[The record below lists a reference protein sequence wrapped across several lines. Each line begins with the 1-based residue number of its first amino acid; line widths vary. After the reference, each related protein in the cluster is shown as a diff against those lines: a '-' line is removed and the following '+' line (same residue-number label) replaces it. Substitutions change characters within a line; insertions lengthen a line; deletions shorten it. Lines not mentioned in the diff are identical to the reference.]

1 MRKKF
6 KKNISVSSSTSIWL
20 LLLAASATTLYFN
33 TRLVDP
39 FNTPKLIILILTAS
53 WMLGHLISM
62 KREEILYFS
71 GNTYSFWLVC
81 GFFFLSLTISFVF
94 TDLSL
99 IGLIGDSQRRDG
111 FLTYLSFLII
121 LIYTYFKFD
130 AIYLL
135 RLFKVFISLGI
146 ILGAYGLLQTTGND
160 FVAWLNPYNPIITT
174 LGNPNFAS
182 AMFAMILTFSLLTLS
197 IKSINSH
204 LKFLALTSLTVS
216 AVCIV
221 RSQSRQGLVA
231 AGLAFVFCVVVNAWV
246 NDNKF
251 KRIISLLSLLL
262 VLIAL
267 LGMLQIG
274 PLSQFLYKE
283 SVSIRGFYW
292 RAGIRMFQAEPLTG
306 IGLDRYGAYFK
317 EYREFSHPLRY
328 GFELT
333 SSNAHNTF
341 IQFFSTGGLFLGI
354 SYMALNILVLT
365 KGLHLVKNTSG
376 DVRKFSLAIL
386 STWVAFQSQ
395 SFISIDNIGL
405 TIWGWILGGTILSL
419 SRQLSTLGHLEN
431 ITELNVR
438 QKNLP
443 VKVFQPIVSAVLTIP
458 VIFFST
464 FLFKFESD
472 SYNLRAVSNGRPPN
486 YIELIGNLNNS
497 LAKNPISDPFYKFQ
511 AALALVDIEQSSKA
525 ESQIKDLLEE
535 DPRNTLYLSWLALNS
550 TTKKDFRQA
559 IDYRLRISDHDP
571 WNADNLLKLG
581 LLYLEIGD
589 ASGAYEMKLRI
600 LSFAD
605 NHPIGESA
613 RNNLP

>member
-71 GNTYSFWLVC
+71 GDTYSFWLVC

-204 LKFLALTSLTVS
+204 LKFLALISLTVS

-251 KRIISLLSLLL
+251 KRVISLLSLLL

-354 SYMALNILVLT
+354 SYMALNILVLI

-386 STWVAFQSQ
+386 STWVAFQNQ

-431 ITELNVR
+431 ITELNIR

-589 ASGAYEMKLRI
+589 ASSAYEMKLRI